1 MQEEN
6 VSSVSSTEVLQLVC
20 FKLAEEEYAV
30 DITSVQEVIRVS
42 ALTPVPQMPDFVLG
56 VINVRGNII
65 PVFDLRKE
73 FRLPEKE
80 VDDQSKIIILNVQSV
95 SFGIIADHILDNVK
109 LDKNLVDPAPEV
121 KLRMNRE
128 CIKGLG
134 EIGRRMII
142 ILNLEKVNEVINSA
156 IDTHRD

>member
-1 MQEEN
+1 MPEEN
-6 VSSVSSTEVLQLVC
+6 ISSVSSEVLQLVC

-56 VINVRGNII
+56 VINVRGSII

-80 VDDQSKIIILNVQSV
+80 MDDQSKIIILNVRDV

-134 EIGRRMII
+134 EIGKRMII
-142 ILNLEKVNEVINSA
+142 ILNLAKVSEVINSA
-156 IDTHRD
+156 IDGHRD